1 MWRTIQKQP
10 EGEEEACGGVGRM
23 DSVMS
28 CPGEVC
34 WENSRQQSSAVVV
47 VVEVVA
53 ILPNNR
59 LDGCQVSEF
68 LVIFVRRFKMTNA
81 RGKTKT
87 RKIINEEIIYFF
99 QKVRCCSY
107 NVRPGTGTKHEIY
120 NFGIY
125 MYVYVLTVRQK
136 SCPITTDDRTRVPAD
151 DSSSDGQNNA
161 NT

>member
-68 LVIFVRRFKMTNA
+68 LVIFVRRFKLTNA

-87 RKIINEEIIYFF
+87 REIINEEIIYFF

-125 MYVYVLTVRQK
+125 MYQVCIYIDCASKVV
-136 SCPITTDDRTRVPAD
+136 SNHDRR
-151 DSSSDGQNNA
+151 
-161 NT
+161 